1 MSMVK
6 ENENVKRIF
15 LWKILIFGKIKHSVD
30 AMKKQF
36 NEEYVKLKVTAG
48 LDFDDDIL
56 QY

>member
-1 MSMVK
+1 MVK

-15 LWKILIFGKIKHSVD
+15 LWNILIFGKIKHSVD